1 MTMAAGDFE
10 YVQELV
16 YKRSAIVLD
25 AGKEYL
31 VEARLSTVARDEGFA
46 SIDHLVAEL
55 RRTRAN
61 DLHRKVIEAMTTN
74 ETAFFRDVHPFEA
87 LRLQLIPELMQRR
100 GAQRQLTIWCAA
112 CSSGQEPYTIAML
125 LREYFPAL
133 AGWQVRILGTDL
145 SIEVLERAKA
155 ARYRQ
160 AEVNRG
166 LPATFLVKYFRRQ
179 NVEWQMVDDIRSAV
193 EFRELNLNE
202 AWSGVPTCDL
212 VFMRNVLIYFDV
224 ETKKAILAKLRRV
237 LRPDGYLFLGGAE
250 TTMNLDDTYQR
261 LALPKSGCYYRPG
274 PQEER

>member
-16 YKRSAIVLD
+16 RKRSAIALD
-25 AGKEYL
+25 GGKEYL
-31 VEARLSTVARDEGFA
+31 VESRLSTVARDEGFA

-61 DLHRKVIEAMTTN
+61 GLHRKVIEAMTIN
-74 ETAFFRDVHPFEA
+74 ETAFFRDGHPFEA
-87 LRLQLIPELMQRR
+87 LRVQLIPELMQRR

-133 AGWQVRILGTDL
+133 AGWQVRILATDL
-145 SIEVLERAKA
+145 STEVLERAKA

-166 LPATFLVKYFRRQ
+166 LPATFLVKYFRKQ
-179 NVEWQMVDDIRSAV
+179 NVEWQVVDDIRRAV
-193 EFRELNLNE
+193 EFRQLNLNE
-202 AWSGVPTCDL
+202 AWSGVPPCDL
-212 VFMRNVLIYFDV
+212 VFMRNVLIYIDV
-224 ETKKAILAKLRRV
+224 ETRKAILAKLRLV

-261 LALPKSGCYYRPG
+261 LALPNAGCYYRPE
-274 PQEER
+274 PQEGR